1 METSHQIREKTA
13 SRAFEALGQNPSD
26 NLVLMVQCP
35 HSHHLAA
42 IYDTAAGHVYH
53 SVLHAVS
60 HGRKDYEDL
69 GHHASRLGRDWFDLL
84 DVADPAVSDDL
95 EAGCEC
101 GPYSLSRQQLIQ
113 QIADGEKRVIVSG

>member
-26 NLVLMVQCP
+26 NLVLMVQSP

-69 GHHASRLGRDWFDLL
+69 GQRHLRMAALFEHQFAEMDYRIK
-84 DVADPAVSDDL
+84 
-95 EAGCEC
+95 
-101 GPYSLSRQQLIQ
+101 RQAKLFWDFL
-113 QIADGEKRVIVSG
+113 ARMRALRTAR